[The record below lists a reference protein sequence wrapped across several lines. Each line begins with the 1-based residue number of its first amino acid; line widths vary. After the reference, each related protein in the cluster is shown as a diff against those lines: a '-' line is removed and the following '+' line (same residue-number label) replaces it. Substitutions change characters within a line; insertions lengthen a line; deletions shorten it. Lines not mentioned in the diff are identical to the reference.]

1 MSQSLTDACMNNDLR
16 KVQESVEDSAQNLFQ
31 RDADGRI
38 PLHWA
43 VSFNHKEIILYIL
56 SYMKEAQLD
65 DYPDESGWT
74 PFHIA
79 CAVGDID
86 IVGEL
91 YDRMVKPD
99 LNLQTNQGVTALHLA
114 VSKRHINVCEFL
126 LRHGASV
133 RIKDKKLQLP
143 LHRAAASGSPVLV
156 ELLCEKKSPV
166 NAVDINGWTPL
177 FHALAEGHGDIA
189 VMLVNKYDANDQS
202 EDSKGLKAIDYSLND
217 QIKKYFQNH
226 LS

>member
-1 MSQSLTDACMNNDLR
+1 MNQQLVDACMNNDLR
-16 KVQESVEDSAQNLFQ
+16 KVQEAVENSAQSLFQ

-65 DYPDESGWT
+65 EFRDNSGWT
-74 PFHIA
+74 AFHIA

-86 IVGEL
+86 VVSEL

-99 LNLQTNQGVTALHLA
+99 LDLQTNQGVTALHLA
-114 VSKRHINVCEFL
+114 VSKKHINICEFL
-126 LRHGASV
+126 LDHGASV

-143 LHRAAASGSPVLV
+143 LHRAAATGSPVLV
-156 ELLCEKKSPV
+156 ELLCNKKSPV
-166 NAVDINGWTPL
+166 NAVDINGWSPL
-177 FHALAEGHGDIA
+177 FHAMAEGHGDIA
-189 VMLVNKYDANDQS
+189 VLLVNKYDANDQI
-202 EDSKGLKAIDYSLND
+202 EDPRGLKPIDYALNE
-217 QIKKYFQNH
+217 QVKKYFQNH
-226 LS
+226 VL